1 MNNKVSDNH
10 QLDFPARMSDGRQF
24 TDFRSNCYMNNLL
37 GQRMGSWEY
46 RTYLTRNANDVHN
59 QLLKEIQN
67 ETACTSCSGAEIPD
81 VKTVVD
87 CTQQNTCYYS
97 IKDNQGLGQG
107 RKY

>member
-1 MNNKVSDNH
+1 MSGKVSDNH
-10 QLDFPARMSDGRQF
+10 QLDFPARMSDGREF
-24 TDFRSNCYMNNLL
+24 TDYRANCYMNNLL

-46 RTYLTRNANDVHN
+46 RTYLIRNGANIHN
-59 QLLKEIQN
+59 QFIKEI
-67 ETACTSCSGAEIPD
+67 EDKTACTSCSGAEIPD

-97 IKDNQGLGQG
+97 MKDNQGLGQG

>member
-1 MNNKVSDNH
+1 MNNKVGDNH
-10 QLDFPARMSDGRQF
+10 KLDTPFKMSDGREF
-24 TDFRSNCYMNNLL
+24 TDYRTNCYMNNLL

-46 RTYLTRNANDVHN
+46 RTYLTRNAIDVHN
-59 QLLKEIQN
+59 NLVKEVEN
-67 ETACTSCSGAEIPD
+67 KTACTSCTGAEIPD

-97 IKDNQGLGQG
+97 IKDSQGLGQG